1 MLHNITLQKSDI
13 IGRWT
18 AVLCGLPLL
27 LGEDPTDFY
36 KTYFVSS
43 FVRDI
48 LAI

>member
-13 IGRWT
+13 VGKWT
-18 AVLCGLPLL
+18 AVLGGLPL